1 MTLEEVESSLRNEP
15 EVDGEHCRRGKP
27 GKELTPAYSEHL
39 ACSGTTRCDSGHR
52 NTRSAAKS
60 GGVVVRC
67 STVGLAV
74 AGQSG
79 MTQKRTLETQR
90 RVLERLGQDKC
101 SPGRGLDEREA
112 VTLKQDLAGEE

>member
-15 EVDGEHCRRGKP
+15 EVDGEQCRRGKP
-27 GKELTPAYSEHL
+27 GKGRTPAYSEHL

-60 GGVVVRC
+60 GGVVVQS

-90 RVLERLGQDKC
+90 RVLERLGQDKY
-101 SPGRGLDEREA
+101 SPGRGLDERGA

>member
-15 EVDGEHCRRGKP
+15 EVDGEQCRRGKP
-27 GKELTPAYSEHL
+27 GRGRTPAYSEHL

-60 GGVVVRC
+60 GGVVVQS

-90 RVLERLGQDKC
+90 RVLERLGQDKY
-101 SPGRGLDEREA
+101 SPGRGLDERGA

>member
-15 EVDGEHCRRGKP
+15 EVDGGHCRRGKP

-39 ACSGTTRCDSGHR
+39 ACLGTTRCDSGHR
-52 NTRSAAKS
+52 NTRSAVKS
-60 GGVVVRC
+60 GGAVVQS

-90 RVLERLGQDKC
+90 RVLERLGQDKYNL
-101 SPGRGLDEREA
+101 GRGLDERGA

>member
-1 MTLEEVESSLRNEP
+1 MESSLRNEP
-15 EVDGEHCRRGKP
+15 EVDGEQCRRGKP
-27 GKELTPAYSEHL
+27 GKGRTPAYSGHL

-60 GGVVVRC
+60 GGVVVQS

-74 AGQSG
+74 AGQSD
-79 MTQKRTLETQR
+79 MTRKRTLETQR
-90 RVLERLGQDKC
+90 RVLERLGQDKY
-101 SPGRGLDEREA
+101 SPGRGLDERGA

>member
-15 EVDGEHCRRGKP
+15 EVDGEQCRRGKP
-27 GKELTPAYSEHL
+27 GRGRTPAYSEHL

-52 NTRSAAKS
+52 NTRSAARS
-60 GGVVVRC
+60 GGVVVQS

-74 AGQSG
+74 VGQSD

-90 RVLERLGQDKC
+90 RVLERLGQDKY
-101 SPGRGLDEREA
+101 SPGRGLDERGA
-112 VTLKQDLAGEE
+112 VTLKQDLVGEE

>member
-1 MTLEEVESSLRNEP
+1 VESSLRNEP

-27 GKELTPAYSEHL
+27 GRERTPAYSEHL

-52 NTRSAAKS
+52 NMRSAAKS
-60 GGVVVRC
+60 GGVVVQS

-74 AGQSG
+74 AGQSD

-90 RVLERLGQDKC
+90 RVLERLGQDKY
-101 SPGRGLDEREA
+101 SPGRGLDERGA